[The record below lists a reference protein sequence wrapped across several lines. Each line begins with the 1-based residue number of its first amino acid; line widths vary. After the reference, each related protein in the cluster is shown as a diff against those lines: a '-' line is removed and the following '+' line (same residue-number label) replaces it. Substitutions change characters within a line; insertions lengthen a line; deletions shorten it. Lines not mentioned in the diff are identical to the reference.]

1 MDKPTADSRALKQD
15 LRRQALAARGAQRYK
30 DRLSREI
37 CGKLAALPEYAGA
50 ETIMFYRDVRSE
62 VRTRPFLATARR
74 DGKRVVIP
82 YCVQRRL
89 ELFRMESLDEL
100 APSSFGILEPTLEWQ
115 ARADRKVS
123 PAELDLIVVP
133 GVAFDR
139 HGGRLGHG
147 GGYYDKLLRQV
158 REHTRLVA
166 LAFEC
171 QIIPQVPMLSHDVY
185 IDKVITETG
194 VYRTGGTQCR

>member
-1 MDKPTADSRALKQD
+1 MDNSTDDPLELKQD
-15 LRRQALAARGAQRYK
+15 LRRGALAARGAQQDK

-37 CGKLAALPEYAGA
+37 CGKLAALPEYAAA
-50 ETIMFYRDVRSE
+50 ETIMFYLDIRCE
-62 VRTRPFLATARR
+62 VRTRPFLPTARR
-74 DGKRVVIP
+74 DGKCVVIP
-82 YCVQRRL
+82 YCIQRRL

-100 APSSFGILEPTLEWQ
+100 APSSFGILEPTPEWQ
-115 ARADRKVS
+115 TQADRKVS
-123 PAELDLIVVP
+123 PAELDLIVIP

-171 QIIPQVPMLSHDVY
+171 QLIPQVPMLSHDVY
-185 IDKVITETG
+185 VDKVITETS
-194 VYRTGGTQCR
+194 VYRRERTS